1 MQRMREELLRRTY
14 SETTIRS
21 YLHAVEAFRQ
31 HVQKRLDHLGP
42 DDLRRYQVYLLEDRK
57 LPNGTVVIQISALR
71 FFYIKVLKRRDM
83 KEDLPYPKRL
93 KRLPVVL
100 SQEEVSRLIDWA
112 RNLFHRAMLLTMYA
126 AGLRRSELCRLK
138 VSNIDSQRMMLRIE
152 RSKNGVDR
160 DVPLSAKLLETLRE
174 YWRWMRPKTY
184 LFPGTQ
190 NGWRADKPI
199 TPKVIWEAVQ
209 QAARRAAFRNT
220 SRRTRYA
227 TAMRLICSKRQRTFA
242 RFRCCSV
249 TRTSHTLRFICTFR
263 KSTCRQRRIR
273 LTIFRFPVPQ
283 NCNGRGGFIN
293 PNEPPRRGGGRYPSR
308 ARGSLSEQES
318 ILAKLP
324 ATDSAASDRPLSHS
338 GVGWPSRF
346 LFPMRPSGHLL

>member
-1 MQRMREELLRRTY
+1 VTILLQRMREELVRRTY

-31 HVQKRLDHLGP
+31 HVGKRLDHLGP

-57 LPNGTVVIQISALR
+57 LANGTVVIQISVLR
-71 FFYIKVLKRRDM
+71 FFYIKVWKRRDM

-93 KRLPVVL
+93 RQLPVVL
-100 SQEEVSRLIDWA
+100 SPEEVSRLIDCA
-112 RNLFHRAMLLTMYA
+112 RNMFHRAMLLTMYA

-160 DVPLSAKLLETLRE
+160 DVPLSPKLLETLRD
-174 YWRWMRPKTY
+174 YWRWMRPKAY

-209 QAARRAAFRNT
+209 QAARRADISEARH
-220 SRRTRYA
+220 A
-227 TAMRLICSKRQRTFA
+227 AHAAA
-242 RFRCCSV
+242 RFGILHHLSGCVHSKGNCAWPG
-249 TRTSHTLRFICTFR
+249 
-263 KSTCRQRRIR
+263 
-273 LTIFRFPVPQ
+273 TID
-283 NCNGRGGFIN
+283 
-293 PNEPPRRGGGRYPSR
+293 
-308 ARGSLSEQES
+308 GSL
-318 ILAKLP
+318 
-324 ATDSAASDRPLSHS
+324 RPLCTACTSACTTGKLRSLRSMTHGAHWTTCVAEES
-338 GVGWPSRF
+338 V
-346 LFPMRPSGHLL
+346 HE

>member
-1 MQRMREELLRRTY
+1 MREELVRRTY

-57 LPNGTVVIQISALR
+57 LANGTVVIQISALR

-93 KRLPVVL
+93 KQLPVVL
-100 SQEEVSRLIDWA
+100 SQEEVSRLIDCA

-190 NGWRADKPI
+190 NNWRADKPI

-209 QAARRAAFRNT
+209 QAARRAG
-220 SRRTRYA
+220 
-227 TAMRLICSKRQRTFA
+227 IQKH
-242 RFRCCSV
+242 V
-249 TRTSHTLRFICTFR
+249 TPHTLRHSYATHLLEAGADIRTIQMLLGHADLTHTTVYLHLSQTHLQAAPNPLDHIQVP
-263 KSTCRQRRIR
+263 ST
-273 LTIFRFPVPQ
+273 
-283 NCNGRGGFIN
+283 
-293 PNEPPRRGGGRYPSR
+293 
-308 ARGSLSEQES
+308 
-318 ILAKLP
+318 AKLQ
-324 ATDSAASDRPLSHS
+324 R
-338 GVGWPSRF
+338 SRR
-346 LFPMRPSGHLL
+346 LHKPE

>member
-1 MQRMREELLRRTY
+1 MTILLQRLREELVRRTY
-14 SETTIRS
+14 AETTIRS

-31 HVQKRLDHLGP
+31 HVGKRLDHLGP

-57 LPNGTVVIQISALR
+57 LANGTVVIQISALR

-100 SQEEVSRLIDWA
+100 SQEEVSRLIDCA

-138 VSNIDSQRMMLRIE
+138 VSNIDSRRMMLRIE

-160 DVPLSAKLLETLRE
+160 DVPLSSKLLETLRE
-174 YWRWMRPKTY
+174 YGRWMRPKTY

-209 QAARRAAFRNT
+209 HAAQRAG
-220 SRRTRYA
+220 
-227 TAMRLICSKRQRTFA
+227 IQKH
-242 RFRCCSV
+242 V
-249 TRTSHTLRFICTFR
+249 TPHTLRH
-263 KSTCRQRRIR
+263 S
-273 LTIFRFPVPQ
+273 
-283 NCNGRGGFIN
+283 
-293 PNEPPRRGGGRYPSR
+293 Y
-308 ARGSLSEQES
+308 
-318 ILAKLP
+318 
-324 ATDSAASDRPLSHS
+324 AT
-338 GVGWPSRF
+338 
-346 LFPMRPSGHLL
+346 HLLEAGADIRTIQMLLGHADLTHTTVYLHLSQKHLQGAPNPLDHVQVSSATKLKRSRRLQKPE